1 MLAGLDG
8 FLTFTATGIF
18 IKKNFNTQES
28 GAQHNGGRP
37 HGAATKVN
45 RWQ

>member
-8 FLTFTATGIF
+8 FLAFTATGIPVF
-18 IKKNFNTQES
+18 IKKIFNTQES
-28 GAQHNGGRP
+28 GAQHNGGGP

-45 RWQ
+45 R